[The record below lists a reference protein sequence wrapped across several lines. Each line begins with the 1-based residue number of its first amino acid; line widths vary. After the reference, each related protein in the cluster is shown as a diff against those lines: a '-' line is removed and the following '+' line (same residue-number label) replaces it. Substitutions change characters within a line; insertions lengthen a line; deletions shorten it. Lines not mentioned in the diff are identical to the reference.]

1 MQLKLKQVY
10 NFISN
15 FNQRQRIKPLSLIF
29 YINKLYMKQLYNY
42 HILILA
48 TILSVLSFIGCSGPN
63 DSINDPL
70 SDGFDRKGLLE
81 NITNNIIIPAHV
93 NLSEKLVAMQSSAND
108 FSNNTNEQSLIQLRK
123 DWLAAYR
130 AWQYVEMFNIA
141 KAEEIFYVS
150 KMNIYPTNISR
161 IEANILSNDY
171 DLDNQANNFPAQG
184 FPAIDYML
192 YGLDGDSTM
201 VLNKYI
207 SNNGPDYKLY
217 LNNLIQQMVNNTN
230 LVIDFWQNN
239 SASFISST
247 ENTASSSFNML
258 INDYI
263 YYYEKGLRANKIGI
277 PAGRFSSTPLPDR
290 VEAYY
295 RKDVSKLLALD
306 ALDASKR
313 FFIGQGFNNNQNG
326 ESLKT
331 YIEYLPGEDFLE
343 YIIIENF
350 ENAESHINGLS
361 NSFINQ
367 IETDNLQM
375 LYTYDAI
382 QENVVKLKT
391 DMLSR
396 LNIAVDY
403 IDADGD

>member
-1 MQLKLKQVY
+1 MAKTK
-10 NFISN
+10 
-15 FNQRQRIKPLSLIF
+15 
-29 YINKLYMKQLYNY
+29 
-42 HILILA
+42 
-48 TILSVLSFIGCSGPN
+48 
-63 DSINDPL
+63 
-70 SDGFDRKGLLE
+70 LLE
-81 NITNNIIIPAHV
+81 SA
-93 NLSEKLVAMQSSAND
+93 EK
-108 FSNNTNEQSLIQLRK
+108 
-123 DWLAAYR
+123 
-130 AWQYVEMFNIA
+130 
-141 KAEEIFYVS
+141 
-150 KMNIYPTNISR
+150 
-161 IEANILSNDY
+161 
-171 DLDNQANNFPAQG
+171 
-184 FPAIDYML
+184 
-192 YGLDGDSTM
+192 
-201 VLNKYI
+201 
-207 SNNGPDYKLY
+207 
-217 LNNLIQQMVNNTN
+217 
-230 LVIDFWQNN
+230 
-239 SASFISST
+239 
-247 ENTASSSFNML
+247 
-258 INDYI
+258 
-263 YYYEKGLRANKIGI
+263 
-277 PAGRFSSTPLPDR
+277 
-290 VEAYY
+290 
-295 RKDVSKLLALD
+295 